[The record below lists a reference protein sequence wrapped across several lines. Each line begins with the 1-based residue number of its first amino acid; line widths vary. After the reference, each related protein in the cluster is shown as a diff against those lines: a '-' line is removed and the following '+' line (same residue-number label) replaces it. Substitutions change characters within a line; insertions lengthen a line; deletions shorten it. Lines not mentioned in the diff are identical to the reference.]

1 MKSRQREK
9 RGNFLKKPQLVFVI
23 TLLIEGGLTY
33 ACSSFL
39 SIRFI
44 ELMFFS
50 GLLFSVL
57 TFWYSHYKTHSMML
71 MSGANIEHNP
81 FRLRWTAYF
90 LASLSFT
97 GVGLIFFILLLTDV
111 IPPVS

>member
-1 MKSRQREK
+1 MR
-9 RGNFLKKPQLVFVI
+9 
-23 TLLIEGGLTY
+23 
-33 ACSSFL
+33 
-39 SIRFI
+39 
-44 ELMFFS
+44 
-50 GLLFSVL
+50 
-57 TFWYSHYKTHSMML
+57 L

-97 GVGLIFFILLLTDV
+97 GVSLIFFILLLTDV

>member
-1 MKSRQREK
+1 
-9 RGNFLKKPQLVFVI
+9 
-23 TLLIEGGLTY
+23 
-33 ACSSFL
+33 
-39 SIRFI
+39 
-44 ELMFFS
+44 
-50 GLLFSVL
+50 
-57 TFWYSHYKTHSMML
+57 

>member
-1 MKSRQREK
+1 MKRT
-9 RGNFLKKPQLVFVI
+9 QLIFVI
-23 TLLIEGGLTY
+23 TLLIEAGLTY

-57 TFWYSHYKTHSMML
+57 TFWFSSNSAHSHYKTHSMRL

-97 GVGLIFFILLLTDV
+97 GVGLIFFVLLLTDV